1 MCSAVNILYSDVFC
15 IMAIKD
21 KQTLRD
27 NTDLWGNEHVSII
40 SVAQIEQRLSGFVSF
55 TDPLPFHRALH
66 VCIKH
71 S

>member
-1 MCSAVNILYSDVFC
+1 MCSAINILYSDMFC

-21 KQTLRD
+21 KQTLSD
-27 NTDLWGNEHVSII
+27 NTDLRGNEHVFII
-40 SVAQIEQRLSGFVSF
+40 SAAQIEQRLSGFVSF
-55 TDPLPFHRALH
+55 TDPLPFHSALH